1 MKFYLSILI
10 LLVTISNLNA
20 QTGSAEIS
28 SGGFSFI
35 PAFTSKEPNLI
46 LNADTNSKYKLTG
59 HLIYSVRLRSL
70 TPNGVVLI
78 SRYKLIDNK
87 FKATLG
93 IHLPALQ
100 VSDKYDVT
108 SFFGQELSLSYPIND
123 KITIGTFFL
132 NGVGRNTDFK
142 ATFCALNIN
151 YHKNNWNFLTQTYY
165 LDLDNLTGVVE
176 SISYDINEHFQ
187 IKGFVNYTFSDK
199 SFISTIGVKYKI

>member
-46 LNADTNSKYKLTG
+46 
-59 HLIYSVRLRSL
+59 
-70 TPNGVVLI
+70 
-78 SRYKLIDNK
+78 
-87 FKATLG
+87 
-93 IHLPALQ
+93 
-100 VSDKYDVT
+100 
-108 SFFGQELSLSYPIND
+108 
-123 KITIGTFFL
+123 
-132 NGVGRNTDFK
+132 
-142 ATFCALNIN
+142 
-151 YHKNNWNFLTQTYY
+151 
-165 LDLDNLTGVVE
+165 GVVE